1 MHGHDENGSMDK
13 PDLKQWTV
21 DLLDSD
27 SENLAWMRVK
37 RFGKGGL

>member
-1 MHGHDENGSMDK
+1 MHGHDEPESMDN

-27 SENLAWMRVK
+27 SENLAWTRVE
-37 RFGKGGL
+37 RLGKGGM